1 MVWVLGSGGRVDAG
15 RGRQLTTSP
24 LESVRILDL
33 TRLLPGGYATLLLAD
48 LGADVVKVEEPGKG
62 DYIRWTPPLVG
73 DFSTGHIALNRNKRS
88 ITLNLRT
95 DGGRDVFVRLVER
108 FDVVVES
115 FRPGVM
121 DRLGLGYEKLR
132 DKNPR
137 LVYCAITG
145 YGQDGPRAQTAGHD
159 ANYASYAGMLS
170 IVGEE
175 GRRPVIPGVQVGDL
189 GGGGMAAVIAILT
202 ALVRR
207 GRTGDGDFCDVSMTD
222 GIVSWLS
229 IHASEYF
236 AGGKPPERE
245 RMHLSG
251 AYPCYRVYP
260 ASDGWISIG
269 ALEPQFWAA
278 LCEAID
284 RIDLIGDAFAQ
295 GERRDVVVRELEGL
309 FSSRSRDEWM
319 KLFDGKDV
327 CVAPVND
334 FSEAF
339 ADEQV
344 RHREMV
350 VNLELPGTGAFETI
364 GNPIKLASDE
374 APTLRRP
381 PPGMGEHNEEVVAE
395 IGLGPDDVE
404 RLRSTGAM

>member
-1 MVWVLGSGGRVDAG
+1 V
-15 RGRQLTTSP
+15 
-24 LESVRILDL
+24 LDL

-73 DFSTGHIALNRNKRS
+73 DLSTGHIALNRNKRS

-95 DGGRDVFVRLVER
+95 DGGRDVFLRLVER

-137 LVYCAITG
+137 LIFCAITG

-189 GGGGMAAVIAILT
+189 GGGGMSAVIAILT

-207 GRTGDGDFCDVSMTD
+207 ERTGEGDFCDVSMTD

-229 IHASEYF
+229 IHATEYF
-236 AGGKPPERE
+236 AGGNPPERE

-260 ASDGWISIG
+260 ASDGWLSVG

-284 RIDLIGDAFAQ
+284 RTDLVGDAFAQ
-295 GERRDVVVRELEGL
+295 GKRRDEVVRELEGL
-309 FSSRSRDEWM
+309 FSTRSRDEWM

-350 VNLELPGTGAFETI
+350 VTGELPGTGAFEMI

-374 APTLRRP
+374 SSTVRRP
-381 PPGMGEHNEEVVAE
+381 PPGMGEHNEEILAE
-395 IGLGPDDVE
+395 IDLGSDDVE
-404 RLRSTGAM
+404 RLRSTGAI